1 MRRYEQP
8 RHECCED
15 TCGLLDAHNSGFS
28 ELAYAQTLTRHAR
41 EACDGFDPKV
51 VIDTGRNGRGHAG
64 SDCKEWCN
72 IRDAGVGRVPSL
84 ATALEVVDACVSWRE
99 EITDEEEMAELE
111 GRQLKGGGYK
121 QRIARAQTDTASQP
135 SLLMTFLV
143 SDLAGSH

>member
-84 ATALEVVDACVSWRE
+84 ATALEVVDAYLWLKTPGESDGC
-99 EITDEEEMAELE
+99 TLELP
-111 GRQLKGGGYK
+111 GGGQCPRYDP
-121 QRIARAQTDTASQP
+121 RCGSEASI
-135 SLLMTFLV
+135 
-143 SDLAGSH
+143 GRRG